1 MDPEAWNRLR
11 RFMEEMG
18 FGRFFVARPENF
30 AWLLGGENTYRL
42 QVGEEVLDYL
52 DLRGAEDPR

>member
-18 FGRFFVARPENF
+18 FGRLFGARPENF

-42 QVGEEVLDYL
+42 QVGEEVLDYACVL
-52 DLRGAEDPR
+52 

>member
-30 AWLLGGENTYRL
+30 AWLLGGENT
-42 QVGEEVLDYL
+42 
-52 DLRGAEDPR
+52 

>member
-1 MDPEAWNRLR
+1 MDPEAWNCLR

-18 FGRFFVARPENF
+18 FGRLFGARPGNF

-42 QVGEEVLDYL
+42 QVGEEVLEYACVL
-52 DLRGAEDPR
+52 

>member
-30 AWLLGGENTYRL
+30 AWLLGGENTLGTVSYPPL
-42 QVGEEVLDYL
+42 TL
-52 DLRGAEDPR
+52 PTICSPPTT